1 MRLMAS
7 MSLLAPHPIYQLGRT
22 PRRWRPVGRAGGQ
35 WGRGLQTATVAR
47 IVATVAK
54 LGQAESCRR
63 EAVAIAR
70 MDESSD
76 STDGIGE
83 GDFVRRKA
91 DGDLRSLERS
101 LAQYCSISIHCSID
115 MTAARCVMQD

>member
-1 MRLMAS
+1 MGIVQRAVLGAVECVQLSLTMA
-7 MSLLAPHPIYQLGRT
+7 
-22 PRRWRPVGRAGGQ
+22 V
-35 WGRGLQTATVAR
+35 VV
-47 IVATVAK
+47 IVAMV
-54 LGQAESCRR
+54 
-63 EAVAIAR
+63 VFV
-70 MDESSD
+70 SS
-76 STDGIGE
+76 DGIGE